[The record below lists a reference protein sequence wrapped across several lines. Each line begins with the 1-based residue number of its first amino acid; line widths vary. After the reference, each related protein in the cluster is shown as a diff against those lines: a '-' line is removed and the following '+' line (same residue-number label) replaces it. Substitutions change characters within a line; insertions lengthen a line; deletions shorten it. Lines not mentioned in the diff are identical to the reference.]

1 MFVKY
6 FLDGWMD
13 GRRNEWTD
21 GQVDRWI
28 DGCVDRKWVVGWMM
42 SGKMDG

>member
-13 GRRNEWTD
+13 GRRNGWTD

-28 DGCVDRKWVVGWMM
+28 DGCVDGKWVVGWMM